1 MEPGKSPT
9 FVIIQNSSF
18 TDMYL
23 SSENLIIVLL
33 IVVIIGILVYFI
45 FRPKAKPEEKKEVS
59 GPSTL
64 PLQLQAYERL
74 IILTERIGLRNLISS
89 LPTDGFSS
97 KEYQAILVETI
108 KKEYEYN
115 VSQQIYV
122 TPQVWE
128 AVQSLKE
135 QNIFV
140 LNQLSSYIGQEATG
154 KDLAKAIAE
163 YLSGNQDASLQQ
175 IVTDALSIEA
185 KKLMH

>member
-1 MEPGKSPT
+1 
-9 FVIIQNSSF
+9 
-18 TDMYL
+18 MYL
-23 SSENLIIVLL
+23 SSENLVIVLL
-33 IVVIIGILVYFI
+33 IIVILGILVYFL
-45 FRPKAKPEEKKEVS
+45 FRPKAKPEEKKETH

-74 IILTERIGLRNLISS
+74 IILTERIGLRNLIGS
-89 LPTDGFSS
+89 LPAEGLSS
-97 KEYQAILVETI
+97 REYQAVIVDII

-122 TPQVWE
+122 TPKVWE

-140 LNQLSSYIGQEATG
+140 VNQLSSYIGQEATG

-175 IVTDALSIEA
+175 IVTDALNIEA
-185 KKLMH
+185 KKLMN